1 MKNTYQKERAMH
13 SELYKKY
20 FDGVTAHMKKVMD
33 EEIDKI
39 EQAAGW
45 LAAEVK
51 QDKIVHVYGTGGH
64 NFMIACEL
72 FTRAGSLLNYNIIM
86 PGGTPCFESHPT
98 TENLPGLVAK
108 AFDYYR
114 VKAGDLML
122 IVNVNGINS
131 TTIDSALECRK
142 RNIRSIGIS
151 SRSFA
156 ENVEPDCA
164 NRHPS
169 GQNLH
174 DLVDLHID
182 CHTPVGDMILD
193 LQTINRKTGASST
206 FPLTLIVQLI
216 NARVIEMLVDQGITP
231 DFYMSGNT
239 KEGVPQGEKLT
250 EKWFSRIKHL

>member
-1 MKNTYQKERAMH
+1 MS

-20 FDGVTAHMKKVMD
+20 FDGVTAQMQQVLDK
-33 EEIDKI
+33 ELAKI
-39 EQAAGW
+39 EQAAGL
-45 LAAEVK
+45 LAEEVR

-114 VKAGDLML
+114 VKADDLML
-122 IVNVNGINS
+122 IINVNGINS

-142 RNIRSIGIS
+142 RKISSIGIS

-193 LQTINRKTGASST
+193 IPTTNRKTGASST
-206 FPLTLIVQLI
+206 FPLALIVQLI
-216 NARVIEMLVDQGITP
+216 NARAIEMLVQQGITP

-239 KEGVPQGEKLT
+239 KEGVPQGEKLDD
-250 EKWFSRIKHL
+250 KWFSRIKHL